1 AERTE
6 IVTIEEP
13 SKKAAA
19 EGAAIWF
26 SKQLV
31 RGRAARYTFGIN
43 AGVLF
48 DEAKHREHHARS
60 YIDAAYVF
68 DRFALFVLCRV
79 FMIVLSGVKRLSIF
93 DPLIAKGSVLSDDWE
108 KVTNHHRSY
117 ISLPAELGSF
127 TSTIYAWSGQGEAN
141 WVQTLQDNDKLVPG
155 MRIFCKLKADFS
167 PLRPS
172 LKMQTGSNNGTFWR
186 IDYQIVLSFKRSVL
200 QARLRWFEDVGD
212 PVIYVV
218 QESDID
224 YLFRVSNEK

>member
-43 AGVLF
+43 AGVPF
-48 DEAKHREHHARS
+48 DEEKHRDHHARS
-60 YIDAAYVF
+60 YIDAA
-68 DRFALFVLCRV
+68 
-79 FMIVLSGVKRLSIF
+79 GVKRLRIF

-117 ISLPAELGSF
+117 TSLPTELGSF
-127 TSTIYAWSGQGEAN
+127 TSTIYAWSGQGEAH

-200 QARLRWFEDVGD
+200 QARLRWFEDGIQREG
-212 PVIYVV
+212 PVSILAT
-218 QESDID
+218 SGW
-224 YLFRVSNEK
+224 